1 MGGGE
6 IRGRFK
12 DSDEIQAA
20 VSDIRQFAR
29 NDFAIEGSELD
40 QGQVESVQTA
50 MWFPEALNSLFRGRA
65 RWSTQR
71 DVRTNETALGFQCER
86 HTPIL
91 RVNDSFSRTRAHPCS
106 SSHASVSTCMIGIID
121 SSSRRLRSPRS

>member
-1 MGGGE
+1 M
-6 IRGRFK
+6 RGRFK

-91 RVNDSFSRTRAHPCS
+91 RVNDSFHAYPVDTQLTRS
-106 SSHASVSTCMIGIID
+106 
-121 SSSRRLRSPRS
+121 